1 MPVHSVDFTG
11 TVLTICKAS
20 NDCQSFD
27 IAGFIGPDDQAKA
40 DAVALFVQENYLDV
54 RQTLNT
60 IPNDDPDKTINPDSP
75 TLFWD
80 GPGTPPL
87 VNTDLVSR
95 AVEITIEWTGSEY
108 ITTLRRLN

>member
-11 TVLTICKAS
+11 TTLTICLAS

-54 RQTLNT
+54 RQRLNT
-60 IPNDDPDKTINPDSP
+60 LPNDDPDRTTDPARV

-80 GPGTPPL
+80 GTGALGT
-87 VNTDLVSR
+87 TDLVGRS
-95 AVEITIEWTGSEY
+95 VEITIEWTGSEY

>member
-11 TVLTICKAS
+11 TVLTICLAS

-27 IAGFIGPDDQAKA
+27 IAGFVGPDDQTKA
-40 DAVALFVQENYLDV
+40 DAVALFVQENYLDT
-54 RQTLNT
+54 RQRLITLPT
-60 IPNDDPDKTINPDSP
+60 DDPDRTIDPARP

-80 GPGTPPL
+80 GPGAPGQ
-87 VNTDLVSR
+87 TDLVGRS
-95 AVEITIEWTGSEY
+95 VLITIEWTGSEY

>member
-11 TVLTICKAS
+11 TVLTICLAS

-54 RQTLNT
+54 RQRLNT
-60 IPNDDPDKTINPDSP
+60 IPNDDPDRTTDPARA

-80 GPGTPPL
+80 GPGAPGT
-87 VNTDLVSR
+87 TDLVSR
-95 AVEITIEWTGSEY
+95 SVEITIEWTGSEY